1 LVTWWSQT
9 FFDIPD
15 STIGLRTRPWDE
27 VQEVVDKLPRLTKAD
42 FLPEGSAFGK
52 GKDKEREREKEALLE
67 QIAVGAGGERLRTVN
82 SLMKKALQQE
92 GSRDVSAIL
101 FVALARAIGLGTRLV
116 VSLQAVP
123 WRAEKV
129 IAKKKPG
136 AGRGGRTLA
145 SRQGEGPA
153 SDDES
158 EDELEEVPIPAP
170 EDGEGG
176 PGAVMG
182 KLKKRNTTRAGGKR
196 RLQDPADL
204 YRLRKPKPPP
214 QTLAAKP
221 KLKSKQGD
229 SKSFQGY
236 LPADASDL
244 AEQPPVFWAEVF
256 SRSDQRW
263 IPVDPI
269 KGHTRKRTL
278 FEPASD
284 NGPIRMLYVVAFEE
298 GE

>member
-1 LVTWWSQT
+1 
-9 FFDIPD
+9 
-15 STIGLRTRPWDE
+15 
-27 VQEVVDKLPRLTKAD
+27 VQEIVDKLPRLTKAD

-67 QIAVGAGGERLRTVN
+67 QISTGAGGERLRTVN

-129 IAKKKPG
+129 VAKKKPG

-204 YRLRKPKPPP
+204 YRLRKPKPAP

-229 SKSFQGY
+229 SEISFAFISP
-236 LPADASDL
+236 L
-244 AEQPPVFWAEVF
+244 
-256 SRSDQRW
+256 
-263 IPVDPI
+263 
-269 KGHTRKRTL
+269 TRQISPSNRL
-278 FEPASD
+278 YSGLRYSV
-284 NGPIRMLYVVAFEE
+284 GPISAGSQWIRLGATRARERCLSRHRTTVRSGCYT
-298 GE
+298 